1 MTWVLVIIIIALLV
15 ALAVVV
21 MRQRR
26 SKELKEGFGP
36 EYQRV
41 VEERGDQRSAE
52 SELAERRKR
61 REQLDIR
68 PLDPGDRDRYAEQWR
83 ATQKRFVD
91 DPSGAVGEADELV
104 IAVMRRRGYPVDD
117 FDQRAAD
124 VSVDHPVVVENYRA
138 AHDISTANADGRAR
152 TEDLRQAMVHYRAL
166 FDDLLGAGDE
176 RTREDEARN
185 DIREV
190 R

>member
-176 RTREDEARN
+176 RTRDEARN